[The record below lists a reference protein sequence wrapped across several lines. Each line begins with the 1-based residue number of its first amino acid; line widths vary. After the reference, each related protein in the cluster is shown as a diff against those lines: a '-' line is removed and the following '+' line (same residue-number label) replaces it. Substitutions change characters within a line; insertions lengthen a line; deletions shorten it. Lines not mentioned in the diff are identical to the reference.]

1 MAHDYIRNIIA
12 QKKCDYNKK
21 CFWIKCDKNVDL
33 SHVLDLNNEK
43 IYIKSPNHSWEK
55 YRDQKTVVV
64 LLKEKDSEEIGQFLK
79 MWAENERIIYSNGS
93 YDIAPVYDKVV
104 IFSFWSLDEYFKDD
118 SVSELMLKLRFKKL
132 EIKSGIDI
140 KKFIEE
146 ISNEC

>member
-1 MAHDYIRNIIA
+1 M
-12 QKKCDYNKK
+12 
-21 CFWIKCDKNVDL
+21 
-33 SHVLDLNNEK
+33 
-43 IYIKSPNHSWEK
+43 
-55 YRDQKTVVV
+55 VV
-64 LLKEKDSEEIGQFLK
+64 LLKENDSKEVGHFLK
-79 MWAENERIIYSNGS
+79 TWTENKRIIYSNGS
-93 YDIAPVYDKVV
+93 YDVAPVHDKVI